1 MTTRRSFVAGGAVGA
16 LALTSGCLDVIT
28 GSEPLTFDARRAA
41 PSDAAVDETG
51 YAERDRS
58 EENIEETIDVGVER
72 DIRATVHSTIYTK
85 AVEIQGRRME
95 AAAFGVVS
103 MPGMEVLGKS
113 FNPLDDMSNRE
124 ILEEVRP
131 ELERSV
137 GELRDVRHGEE
148 RSLSI
153 LGESRTVDVFG
164 AKTTLEGR
172 EIELRILL
180 AAVDHEDDTIVLL
193 GGYPRML
200 PDEGANVEVLMESI
214 EHPL

>member
-16 LALTSGCLDVIT
+16 LALTSGCLDFIT

-41 PSDAAVDETG
+41 PSDAAVNETG

-85 AVEIQGRRME
+85 DVEIQGRRME

-137 GELRDVRHGEE
+137 GELRDVRHEEE
-148 RSLSI
+148 RSLPI
-153 LGESRTVDVFG
+153 LGESRTVDVFD
-164 AKTTLEGR
+164 AETTLEGR

-180 AAVDHEDDTIVLL
+180 VAVDHEDDTIVLL

>member
-1 MTTRRSFVAGGAVGA
+1 MTTRRSFVAGGAVAA
-16 LALTSGCLDVIT
+16 LALTSGCLDFIT

-72 DIRATVHSTIYTK
+72 DIRATVHSTVYTK
-85 AVEIQGRRME
+85 DVEIQGRRME

-137 GELRDVRHGEE
+137 GELRDVRHEEE
-148 RSLSI
+148 RSLPI

-164 AKTTLEGR
+164 AETTLEGR

-180 AAVDHEDDTIVLL
+180 VAVDHEDDTIVLL

-200 PDEGANVEVLMESI
+200 PDEGVNVEVLMESI